1 MNFQA
6 KLIIAAMGIAA
17 LPLAQANDF
26 EDFGRVVR
34 VQPRVEQIRMPRQ
47 ECRTEYV
54 QVPVQQ
60 ERGAGGGI
68 VGGIVGGLLGNQVGS
83 GTGRSLATVAG
94 AVGGAYA
101 GKHVEG
107 RMKKVK
113 SWSVNVRY
121 ENGRTASYS
130 FANDPHMRKGDRVR
144 KNGGS
149 IVRS

>member
-1 MNFQA
+1 MKFR
-6 KLIIAAMGIAA
+6 AAFSTAITA
-17 LPLAQANDF
+17 LALSATMAGAHADPHHKRNVCNDC
-26 EDFGRVVR
+26 GKVTGVR
-34 VQPRVEQIRMPRQ
+34 VI
-47 ECRTEYV
+47 
-54 QVPVQQ
+54 
-60 ERGAGGGI
+60 ERNGEGGATGVI
-68 VGGIVGGLLGNQVGS
+68 VGGLAGGLLGNQVGS